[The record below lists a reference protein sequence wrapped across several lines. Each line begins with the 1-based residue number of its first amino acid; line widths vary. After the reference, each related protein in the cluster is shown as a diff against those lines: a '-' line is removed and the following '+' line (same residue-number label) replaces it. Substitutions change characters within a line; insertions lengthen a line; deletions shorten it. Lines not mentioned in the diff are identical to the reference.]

1 MDAPRLNFWLKQYK
15 KSNINILKFYTLTY
29 IHTHTQ
35 IYIHTYIHTHTN
47 IHIHI
52 HIHIHI
58 YTHTHT
64 HTHIHIYIYIYLFY
78 FGGGGHISSYIIYI
92 HTAVWKFGISNLL
105 LKNLKKLTLIQQG
118 CVKLIKSESK
128 DILLEKISI
137 EYAIPRRILE
147 KVSQVLI
154 YVCVCVCVFSRGA
167 NFQETFLHY
176 HYTPM

>member
-1 MDAPRLNFWLKQYK
+1 M
-15 KSNINILKFYTLTY
+15 
-29 IHTHTQ
+29 
-35 IYIHTYIHTHTN
+35 
-47 IHIHI
+47 
-52 HIHIHI
+52 
-58 YTHTHT
+58 
-64 HTHIHIYIYIYLFY
+64 
-78 FGGGGHISSYIIYI
+78 GGGHISSYIIYI
-92 HTAVWKFGISNLL
+92 HTAVRKFGISNLL

-147 KVSQVLI
+147 KLSQVLI
-154 YVCVCVCVFSRGA
+154 YVCVCVFSRGA